1 MITILGI
8 KVSYEALI
16 FFGLFIGSEV
26 IAASK
31 LREIASLN
39 SLYVLWKLSSL
50 TVLKMTRS
58 NALRIPSNE
67 H

>member
-31 LREIASLN
+31 LREN
-39 SLYVLWKLSSL
+39 SIVQII
-50 TVLKMTRS
+50 
-58 NALRIPSNE
+58 LRGIEAIKPHRTE
-67 H
+67 DDKIQKIKDTFK